1 MWGFIDTLIIN
12 YINPININPINPIIN
27 TIAYMY
33 NDDFIRLPFITHCVT
48 YWSFAGLYALLDL
61 YCTYNP
67 DFMLKY
73 KIQGDQMIKK
83 IGGPIPD
90 STNLPNTPTIIPT
103 IIPTNPKI
111 NWDLYANSALVALKN
126 QGWFLLFLGI
136 INPLMHWREISY
148 DMELPVWYVQVA
160 QIPVFYFILSTI
172 FYYVHRIL
180 HLPYFYKRIHKIHH
194 SWQTPIGCAA
204 IYAHPIEHLFNN
216 ILPVFIPTLIMRI
229 HPMYFNVIVFITT
242 MNSVNVHSGYN
253 FVNAQEHD
261 DHHKHFLCNYG
272 AGLDIFDW
280 LHGTRYIDLKKAPTL
295 SIQEDV
301 PNE

>member
-1 MWGFIDTLIIN
+1 MWGFID
-12 YINPININPINPIIN
+12 NPIIN
-27 TIAYMY
+27 TISYLY
-33 NDDFIRLPFITHCVT
+33 NDDFIILPFVTHCVT

-61 YCTYNP
+61 YCTYSP
-67 DFMLKY
+67 AFMIKY
-73 KIQGDQMIKK
+73 KIQGDQMVKK

-90 STNLPNTPTIIPT
+90 PN
-103 IIPTNPKI
+103 PTNPSI

-136 INPLMHWREISY
+136 INPLMHYREISY

-272 AGLDIFDW
+272 AGIDIFDW
-280 LHGTRYIDLKKAPTL
+280 LHGTRYIDLKKAPTPP
-295 SIQEDV
+295 IQEGIQND
-301 PNE
+301 E